1 MATIKPFRAWRPR
14 PELAASIASP
24 PYDVL
29 SSDEARDMAGDNP
42 SSFLHVVKPE
52 IDLPRETGIYD
63 PIVYAKGAENLKRL
77 VDEGLL
83 LREERASLYL
93 YRQQMGDHIQT
104 GVVAGASVDEYE
116 ADLIKKHEN
125 TRRVKEDDRTRHVD
139 ALDANTGPVFL
150 TYKATSLIDSLVEAA
165 TATEPT
171 YDFTAP
177 DGIRHSLWVLDEPA
191 KVAALTEAFAAVP
204 ELYVADGHHRSAAA
218 TRIRALRRD
227 ANPKHTGEEQYNYF
241 LSVIFPH
248 DQMMILDY
256 NRVVKDLNGLTGPEL
271 LEAIGRSFDVTPV
284 TDMAEAKPELAR
296 RFGMYLGGSWYRL
309 EAKQGSVPADDP
321 VRSLDVAILQ
331 DNLLAPTLGIGDPRS
346 DERIDFVGGI
356 RGLKELVKLVDSG
369 QWAVAF
375 AMFPTSIEQLFAVAD
390 AGKVM
395 PPKSTWFEPKLRSGL
410 IVRPLRD

>member
-14 PELAASIASP
+14 AELAAGIASP

-29 SSDEARDMAGDNP
+29 SSDEAREMAAESP
-42 SSFLHVVKPE
+42 HSFLHVVKPE
-52 IDLPRETGIYD
+52 IDLPPETDIYD
-63 PIVYAKGAENLKRL
+63 PKVYAKGAENLKRMI
-77 VDEGLL
+77 DEGML
-83 LREERASLYL
+83 LREERPSLYL

-150 TYKATSLIDSLVEAA
+150 TYKASPEIDAFVEAA
-165 TATEPT
+165 TAGEPT
-171 YDFTAP
+171 YDFTSP
-177 DGIRHSLWVLDEPA
+177 DGIRHTLWVVDDDA
-191 KVAALTEAFAAVP
+191 RVAVLTEAFAKVP

-227 ANPKHTGEEQYNYF
+227 ANPEHTGEEQYNYF

-256 NRVVKDLNGLTGPEL
+256 NRVVRDLNGLSASEL
-271 LEAIGRSFDVTPV
+271 LEAIGASFEVTPV
-284 TDMAEAKPELAR
+284 SDGKPEHAR
-296 RFGMYLGGSWYRL
+296 TFGMYLDGGWYRL
-309 EAKQGSVPADDP
+309 EARQGSYPADDP
-321 VRSLDVAILQ
+321 VRSLDVAVLQ
-331 DNLLAPTLGIGDPRS
+331 DNLLAPILGIGDPRS

-369 QWAVAF
+369 TWAVAF

-410 IVRPLRD
+410 IIRPLRD

>member
-14 PELAASIASP
+14 PELAARIASP

-29 SSDEARDMAGDNP
+29 SSDEAREMAADNP
-42 SSFLHVVKPE
+42 LSFLHVVKPE
-52 IDLPRETGIYD
+52 IDLPRETSIYD
-63 PIVYAKGAENLKRL
+63 QQVYAKGAENLRRL
-77 VDEGLL
+77 VDEDSLI
-83 LREERASLYL
+83 REARSALYL

-104 GVVAGASVDEYE
+104 GVVVGASVDEYE

-150 TYKATSLIDSLVEAA
+150 TYKATSAIDDLVEAS
-165 TATEPT
+165 TSGEPT
-171 YDFTAP
+171 YDFEAA
-177 DGIRHSLWVLDEPA
+177 DGIRHTLWVVSEPTE
-191 KVAALTEAFAAVP
+191 VAALVDAFAAVP

-227 ANPKHTGEEQYNYF
+227 SNPDHNGEEQYNYF

-256 NRVVKDLNGLTGPEL
+256 NRVVKDLNGMTKEQLLAAVGERFEVKPDSTGRPE
-271 LEAIGRSFDVTPV
+271 
-284 TDMAEAKPELAR
+284 KAR
-296 RFGMYLGGSWYRL
+296 RFGMYLDSSWYML
-309 EAKQGSVPADDP
+309 EAKPGSFPADDP
-321 VRSLDVAILQ
+321 VRGLDVAILQ
-331 DNLLAPTLGIGDPRS
+331 DNLLAPLLGIGDPRS
-346 DERIDFVGGI
+346 DERVDFVGGI
-356 RGLKELVKLVDSG
+356 RGLKELVRLVDSG
-369 QWAVAF
+369 DWAVAF

-390 AGKVM
+390 AGEVM